1 MVPRAG
7 GRSLGSSG
15 PEAGGGLLLSRR
27 AIQIYA
33 FLFINTLIFVM
44 RSQWIVSMP
53 SSLDTS
59 VSSRHDATP
68 SKSDRNGGPEG
79 MGELQMAFERAQ
91 REGTISGSK
100 GRTPHDSLRRGKESS
115 TNSRKLDK
123 DGATSV
129 VVGHEGQLGQQQ
141 QYHDAFSHFLPKD
154 QEVLESIYAR
164 GRARI
169 QKELQR
175 RHNNLSS
182 IEPFNPWGPVYIWDW
197 FSPDYNCPTM
207 ERIGRVGDGGKWICG
222 VDVLKEREKCV
233 VYSYGVNKD
242 LSFELELIG
251 RTGCEVHG
259 FDPTVGGV
267 PPDCKGNEHITFHKQ
282 ALGPVSG
289 PSDVFM
295 MMETLLDTMKRQG
308 HTFLDVLKVDIEGS
322 EWDTFKAMLPEKA
335 LPFGQLLIELH
346 FRDVVEVFEF
356 FENMDTHGFRIFMR
370 ETNHNP
376 CAAGKL
382 PIAVEFSLINPQ
394 AYFGGV
400 PQPAAVQ
407 AIAARPNPPT
417 YNGVVYVLSHKGN
430 LGRLST
436 MLSTFEKNFNRHYH
450 YPVVIFHEDF
460 GPAEKKLLKGSV
472 KEMRL
477 QFRQVGFSVPAWL
490 DKAKIPE
497 RTPCSPHSS
506 TVGYRHMNRFLAF
519 YAAEELSK
527 EYEWQWR
534 LDDDSLITEEVG
546 YDVFRLM
553 AENGKKYGFTNIVQ
567 DDAKCVLGLWNATR
581 EYVDREGLEPTFF
594 TRWTEGAVFY
604 NNFEVSHR
612 SIWTSAAYRKF
623 FDYIDKLGGIYYHRW
638 GDAPIRSI
646 GVSLFVNE
654 SEVHQFTDVAY
665 THLPFIS
672 RNASGLPSPG
682 QTLFSRAGGSN
693 HHGDCNGNSTLAGH
707 GLGGVVGHV
716 HGGNNGTC
724 YSGRPSGVVYTVL
737 NDEPGQL
744 EKLLMTL
751 KSLDLFFTDHFH
763 YPVAIF
769 AADLSFERRTTI
781 RKATRSVVEFHD
793 LSFLASQPLPGWVVE
808 ASVPAFVDCGFGDDS
823 IGDRKRNRYMAST
836 GVRKL
841 AAQYDYLWRLAPGAV
856 LTENVTS
863 DPFATLASGGKSFG
877 YLMTV
882 TDDSKCVVG
891 LQEATK
897 EYVQREEVTPTFLDV
912 LPPGAV
918 FYDGF
923 AIAHGSFWRSPE
935 YQSYFQFLDEEGG
948 IFYHRWTEAN
958 ILTQALALFMP
969 TEEIH
974 RFSDV
979 GFEHAPFVKQSTNR
993 AVLKKQLDSV
1003 WKDRSIAATPAPE
1016 LSALLAPRRFG
1027 FLGSDV
1033 ATSFRLPSVAGY
1045 GAYMWLLGDTFLG
1058 TSDGSRREG
1067 MHSTISNAL
1076 AFLPSGADLGVESG
1090 ELLSPSD
1097 VTFFWGY
1104 DDQGLPTAPF
1114 ERTAGQ
1120 ESGTVLW
1127 PVSGVSVEYG
1137 GMAKIVLFAQ
1147 RVRKTHEL
1155 AKFLGVAD
1163 AMNFEVEGTSIIIV
1177 ENPAATPS
1185 RWKYRV
1191 SDLPGTDASH
1201 NWFSAVAVEG
1211 GKEVVDREE
1220 DVVYMVG
1227 NVGTRGLGVY
1237 DDEASKNVLARISI
1251 KELLEEEWGRMEVLV
1266 EDGVWARTTEA
1277 EATRPERRKT
1287 IFSPANAETTLQY
1300 NMELRAWV
1308 TLAVDG
1314 VTAQLVLWT
1323 ARELTGPWMSTVI
1336 HNIPAPFDD
1345 LTVYKCY
1352 AGKGHPEL
1360 AEPAEPGQG
1369 VELVFSYVCNSPSD
1383 SSLLFEEGMGEL
1395 YAPQFV
1401 RVRLGVAEKGR
1412 DAI

>member
-1 MVPRAG
+1 VVIGHG
-7 GRSLGSSG
+7 G
-15 PEAGGGLLLSRR
+15 
-27 AIQIYA
+27 Q
-33 FLFINTLIFVM
+33 F
-44 RSQWIVSMP
+44 
-53 SSLDTS
+53 
-59 VSSRHDATP
+59 
-68 SKSDRNGGPEG
+68 
-79 MGELQMAFERAQ
+79 
-91 REGTISGSK
+91 
-100 GRTPHDSLRRGKESS
+100 
-115 TNSRKLDK
+115 
-123 DGATSV
+123 
-129 VVGHEGQLGQQQ
+129 GQQQ
-141 QYHDAFSHFLPKD
+141 PHHDASTHFLPKD
-154 QEVLESIYAR
+154 QDVLESIYAS
-164 GRARI
+164 GKARI

-175 RHNNLSS
+175 RHNNLST

-289 PSDVFM
+289 PSAVFM
-295 MMETLLDTMKRQG
+295 MVETLLDTMKRQG

-407 AIAARPNPPT
+407 AIAARPTPPT
-417 YNGVVYVLSHKGN
+417 YNGVVYVLSHKRN

-460 GPAEKKLLKGSV
+460 GEVEKKQLRESV
-472 KEMRL
+472 KGMRL
-477 QFRQVGFSVPAWL
+477 QFRQVGFAVPAWL
-490 DKAKIPE
+490 DKARIPE

-506 TVGYRHMNRFLAF
+506 TVGYRHMNRFLGF
-519 YAAEELSK
+519 FAAEELSK

-604 NNFEVSHR
+604 NNFEVSHS
-612 SIWTSAAYRKF
+612 SIWTSVAYRKF
-623 FDYIDKLGGIYYHRW
+623 FDHVDKLGGIYYHRW

-665 THLPFIS
+665 THLPFIA

-682 QTLFSRAGGSN
+682 QTLFPRAGGSLY
-693 HHGDCNGNSTLAGH
+693 HGNCSAYVTLAGH
-707 GLGGVVGHV
+707 GHGGVVGHGGG
-716 HGGNNGTC
+716 HGGGNGTC
-724 YSGRPSGVVYTVL
+724 YSGRPSGVVYAVL

-744 EKLLMTL
+744 EKLLTTL
-751 KSLDLFFTDHFH
+751 ESLDVFFNDHFH
-763 YPVAIF
+763 YPVVVF
-769 AADLSFERRTTI
+769 GADLTFERRTAI
-781 RKATRSVVEFHD
+781 RRATRSVVEFHD
-793 LSFLASQPLPGWVVE
+793 LSFLASQPLPAWVDK
-808 ASVPAFVDCGFGDDS
+808 ARVPAFVDCAFGDDS
-823 IGDRKRNRYMAST
+823 VLDRKRNRYMAST
-836 GVRKL
+836 GVGKL
-841 AAQYDYLWRLAPGAV
+841 AAQFDYLWRLAPGAI

-882 TDDSKCVVG
+882 TDDSRCVAG
-891 LQEATK
+891 LQEATRKYVRK
-897 EYVQREEVTPTFLDV
+897 EGVTPTFLNV
-912 LPPGAV
+912 LPADAV

-923 AIAHGSFWRSPE
+923 AIAHSSFWRSPE
-935 YQSYFQFLDEEGG
+935 YQSFFHFIDREGG
-948 IFYHRWTEAN
+948 MFYHRWTEAN

-969 TEEIH
+969 TGELH

-993 AVLKKQLDSV
+993 AVLKMPLESI
-1003 WKDRSIAATPAPE
+1003 WKDRTIAATPAPE

-1027 FLGSDV
+1027 YLGSDV

-1045 GAYMWLLGDTFLG
+1045 GDYMWLLGDTYLG

-1067 MHSTISNAL
+1067 MHSTISNAM
-1076 AFLPSGADLGVESG
+1076 AFLPSGADLGGEAG

-1097 VTFFWGY
+1097 VTFFWGF
-1104 DDQGLPTAPF
+1104 DEQGLPTAPF
-1114 ERTAGQ
+1114 EAAAGR
-1120 ESGTVLW
+1120 EGGTVLW

-1137 GMAKIVLFAQ
+1137 GMDKIVLFAQ
-1147 RVRKTHEL
+1147 RVRKTHNL
-1155 AKFLGVAD
+1155 TDFLGVVD
-1163 AMNFEVEGTSIIIV
+1163 GMNFEVEGTSVIVV
-1177 ENPAATPS
+1177 ENPAAAPS

-1191 SDLPGTDASH
+1191 IDLPGTDASH
-1201 NWFSAVAVEG
+1201 NWFSAAAVEG

-1220 DVVYMVG
+1220 DVLYLVG

-1237 DDEASKNVLARISI
+1237 DDEASKNVLGRIKI
-1251 KELLEEEWGRMEVLV
+1251 TDLLEEEWERLEVLV
-1266 EDGVWARTTEA
+1266 EGEEGREDGEVWVRATEA
-1277 EATRPERRKT
+1277 EAAKAERRRA
-1287 IFSPANAETTLQY
+1287 IFSPANAETSLQF
-1300 NMELRAWV
+1300 NPELGAWV
-1308 TLAVDG
+1308 ALAVDG

-1323 ARELTGPWMSTVI
+1323 AHELTGPWTSTVI
-1336 HNIPAPFDD
+1336 HSIPAPFDD
-1345 LTVYKCY
+1345 LTAYRCY

-1360 AEPAEPGQG
+1360 AQPAEPGQG
-1369 VELVFSYVCNSPSD
+1369 VELVFSYVCNSPAD
-1383 SSLLFEEGMGEL
+1383 SSLLFEEGMLGL

-1401 RVRLGVAEKGR
+1401 RVRFGVAEDGR